1 MTFVADVESKFCK
14 TIHTPTQMK
23 PGIYHVKFSA
33 VTSTNFGEGLAVF
46 SNGTVNG
53 GDPGYIYRGSYEIS
67 DSTITGTL
75 RITRWNP
82 AIPSIF
88 GSFPEFELTLSGH
101 MPPDSSLFYAE
112 GKVVQNPA
120 LAITINGRR
129 LADAA

>member
-1 MTFVADVESKFCK
+1 MDLA
-14 TIHTPTQMK
+14 PMK

-53 GDPGYIYRGSYEIS
+53 GDPGYIYRGSYVIS
-67 DSTITGTL
+67 ESAITANL

-88 GSFPEFELTLSGH
+88 GSFPEFDLKLTGH
-101 MPPDSSLFYAE
+101 IPSDWSLFYAE
-112 GKVVQNPA
+112 GKVIQNPA
-120 LAITINGRR
+120 LNITINGRR
-129 LADAA
+129 LGDAA